1 MIMKT
6 IYNSNRKFRI
16 WAYTVSHSSLVL
28 RSEMK
33 YPDQDNYMESL
44 SYNIDLEFWEVNY
57 INVPS
62 DLLEINIREI
72 TVEILPEEI
81 NRELLIHDM
90 KIFEL
95 ESCGFKYYVIAGGLL
110 IGENKWENQDRVFNY
125 NSNLEHEE
133 IIFCSN

>member
-1 MIMKT
+1 MKK

-16 WAYTVSHSSLVL
+16 WAYTVSHSSLIL

-33 YPDQDNYMESL
+33 YPDQDNYSENI

-57 INVPS
+57 ISLPS
-62 DLLEINIREI
+62 DLLGINIIEI

-95 ESCGFKYYVIAGGLL
+95 ESFGSKYYVIAGGLL
-110 IGENKWENQDRVFNY
+110 IGENKWQNQDRISDY
-125 NSNLEHEE
+125 RSNLEHDE
-133 IIFCSN
+133 ILFNSN